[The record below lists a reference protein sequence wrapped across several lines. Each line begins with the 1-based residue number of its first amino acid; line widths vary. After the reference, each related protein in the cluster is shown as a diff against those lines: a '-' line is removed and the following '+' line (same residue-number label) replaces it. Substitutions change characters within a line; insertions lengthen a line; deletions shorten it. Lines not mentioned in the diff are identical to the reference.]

1 MSNLYPLNKIDDKIE
16 KVKGKNDFKVL
27 NDKNLN

>member
-1 MSNLYPLNKIDDKIE
+1 MYPLNKIDDKIE
-16 KVKGKNDFKVL
+16 KAKGKNDFKVL